1 MLVTWFQTIRI
12 KAVSEVDGDAIL
24 ERNMQGDNGVL
35 EPLDEQGVSG
45 YSRHCRT
52 NRANLL
58 L

>member
-35 EPLDEQGVSG
+35 EPLDERGVSG